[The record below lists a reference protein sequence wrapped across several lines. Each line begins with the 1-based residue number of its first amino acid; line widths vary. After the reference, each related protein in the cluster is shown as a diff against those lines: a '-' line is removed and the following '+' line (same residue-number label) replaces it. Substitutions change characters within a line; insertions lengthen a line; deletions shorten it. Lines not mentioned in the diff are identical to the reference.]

1 MPLYVPKNLPAIKEL
16 RSQGITIYD
25 EVPEGVKPLRILLLN
40 LMPIKAVTELDIS
53 RQLSKTDL
61 PVQLIPMKIR
71 GQQYKNTPQEH
82 MDAFYRNF
90 DELASQQYEGM
101 IVTGAPVE
109 RIPFESVRYWQQLIE
124 IFDWSRTHVTST
136 VYICWAALAGLY
148 HNYGIPK
155 HILKKKISGVFKHH
169 VLDKNNPLFRGFD
182 DTFYVPHSRHCEI
195 RKEDIQKE
203 SRLHIMAESE
213 ESGVYI
219 IMARNGREIYIT
231 GHSEYSPYTLD
242 YEYRRDLA
250 KGLSPSIP
258 DNYYQGDNPENAPL
272 VRWRSHA
279 NLLFSNWLNYFVYQ
293 ETPFDIREI
302 K

>member
-124 IFDWSRTHVTST
+124 IFDWSRT
-136 VYICWAALAGLY
+136 
-148 HNYGIPK
+148 
-155 HILKKKISGVFKHH
+155 
-169 VLDKNNPLFRGFD
+169 
-182 DTFYVPHSRHCEI
+182 
-195 RKEDIQKE
+195 
-203 SRLHIMAESE
+203 
-213 ESGVYI
+213 
-219 IMARNGREIYIT
+219 
-231 GHSEYSPYTLD
+231 
-242 YEYRRDLA
+242 
-250 KGLSPSIP
+250 
-258 DNYYQGDNPENAPL
+258 
-272 VRWRSHA
+272 
-279 NLLFSNWLNYFVYQ
+279 
-293 ETPFDIREI
+293 
-302 K
+302 

>member
-61 PVQLIPMKIR
+61 PVQLITMKIR

-124 IFDWSRTHVTST
+124 IFDWSRTEIRSAI
-136 VYICWAALAGLY
+136 YLCWGAQVGLY
-148 HNYGIPK
+148 HHYGVPK
-155 HILKKKISGVFKHH
+155 YDLPHKLFGVYEQKLQRSGLPIFRGLEERFNMPNSRYTEVRREDIDRVSDLEIFVEGDRSGVGIVKP
-169 VLDKNNPLFRGFD
+169 VNR
-182 DTFYVPHSRHCEI
+182 
-195 RKEDIQKE
+195 
-203 SRLHIMAESE
+203 SE
-213 ESGVYI
+213 FFV
-219 IMARNGREIYIT
+219 M
-231 GHSEYSPYTLD
+231 GHLEYSPATLD
-242 YEYRRDLA
+242 NEYNRDVNR
-250 KGLSPSIP
+250 GLDISRPE
-258 DNYYQGDNPENAPL
+258 NYYINDDPEQGINYSWQKPAD
-272 VRWRSHA
+272 
-279 NLLFSNWLNYFVYQ
+279 LFYSNWLNYYVNKK
-293 ETPFDIREI
+293 P
-302 K
+302 

>member
-71 GQQYKNTPQEH
+71 SQQYKNTPQEH

-124 IFDWSRTHVTST
+124 IFDWSRTEIRSAI
-136 VYICWAALAGLY
+136 YLCWGAQVGLY
-148 HNYGIPK
+148 HHYGVPK
-155 HILKKKISGVFKHH
+155 YDLPHKLFGVYEQKLQRSGLPIFRGLEERFNMPNSRYTEVRREDIDRVSDLEIFVEGDRSGVGIVKP
-169 VLDKNNPLFRGFD
+169 VNR
-182 DTFYVPHSRHCEI
+182 
-195 RKEDIQKE
+195 
-203 SRLHIMAESE
+203 SE
-213 ESGVYI
+213 FFV
-219 IMARNGREIYIT
+219 M
-231 GHSEYSPYTLD
+231 GHLEYSPATLD
-242 YEYRRDLA
+242 NEYHRDVNR
-250 KGLSPSIP
+250 GLDISRPE
-258 DNYYQGDNPENAPL
+258 NYYINDDPEQGINYSWQKPAD
-272 VRWRSHA
+272 
-279 NLLFSNWLNYFVYQ
+279 LFYSNWLNYYVNKK
-293 ETPFDIREI
+293 P
-302 K
+302 

>member
-61 PVQLIPMKIR
+61 HVQLIPMKIR

-124 IFDWSRTHVTST
+124 IFDWSRTEIRSAI
-136 VYICWAALAGLY
+136 YLCWGAQVGLY
-148 HNYGIPK
+148 HHYGVPK
-155 HILKKKISGVFKHH
+155 YDLPHKLFGVYEQKLQRSGLPIFRGLEERFNMPNSRYTEVRREDIDRVSDLEIFVEGDRSGVGIVKP
-169 VLDKNNPLFRGFD
+169 VNR
-182 DTFYVPHSRHCEI
+182 
-195 RKEDIQKE
+195 
-203 SRLHIMAESE
+203 SE
-213 ESGVYI
+213 FFV
-219 IMARNGREIYIT
+219 M
-231 GHSEYSPYTLD
+231 GHLEYSPATLD
-242 YEYRRDLA
+242 NEYNRDVNR
-250 KGLSPSIP
+250 GLDISRPE
-258 DNYYQGDNPENAPL
+258 NYYINDDPEQGINYSWQKPAD
-272 VRWRSHA
+272 
-279 NLLFSNWLNYFVYQ
+279 LFYSNWLNYYVNKK
-293 ETPFDIREI
+293 P
-302 K
+302 

>member
-16 RSQGITIYD
+16 HSQGITIYD

-71 GQQYKNTPQEH
+71 VQQYKNTPQEH

-124 IFDWSRTHVTST
+124 IFDWSRTEIRSAI
-136 VYICWAALAGLY
+136 YLCWGAQVGLY
-148 HNYGIPK
+148 HHYGVPK
-155 HILKKKISGVFKHH
+155 YDLPHKLFGVYEQKLQRSGLPIFRGLEERFNMPNSRYTEVRREDIDRVSDLEIFVEGDRSGVGIVKP
-169 VLDKNNPLFRGFD
+169 VNR
-182 DTFYVPHSRHCEI
+182 
-195 RKEDIQKE
+195 
-203 SRLHIMAESE
+203 SE
-213 ESGVYI
+213 FFV
-219 IMARNGREIYIT
+219 M
-231 GHSEYSPYTLD
+231 GHLEYSPATLD
-242 YEYRRDLA
+242 NEYNRDVNR
-250 KGLSPSIP
+250 GLDISRPE
-258 DNYYQGDNPENAPL
+258 NYYINDDPEQGINYSWQKPAD
-272 VRWRSHA
+272 
-279 NLLFSNWLNYFVYQ
+279 LFYSNWLNYYVNKK
-293 ETPFDIREI
+293 P
-302 K
+302 

>member
-61 PVQLIPMKIR
+61 PIQLIPMKIR

-124 IFDWSRTHVTST
+124 IFDWSRTEIRSAI
-136 VYICWAALAGLY
+136 YLCWGAQVGLY
-148 HNYGIPK
+148 HHYGVPK
-155 HILKKKISGVFKHH
+155 YDLPHKLFGVYEQKLQRSGLPIFRGLEERFNMPNSRYTEVRREDIDRVPDLEIFVEGDRSGVGIVKP
-169 VLDKNNPLFRGFD
+169 VNR
-182 DTFYVPHSRHCEI
+182 
-195 RKEDIQKE
+195 
-203 SRLHIMAESE
+203 SE
-213 ESGVYI
+213 FFV
-219 IMARNGREIYIT
+219 M
-231 GHSEYSPYTLD
+231 GHLEYSPATLD
-242 YEYRRDLA
+242 NEYNRDVNR
-250 KGLSPSIP
+250 GLDISRPE
-258 DNYYQGDNPENAPL
+258 NYYINDDPEQGINYSWQKPAD
-272 VRWRSHA
+272 
-279 NLLFSNWLNYFVYQ
+279 LFYSNWLNYYVNKK
-293 ETPFDIREI
+293 P
-302 K
+302 

>member
-61 PVQLIPMKIR
+61 PIQLIPMKIR

-109 RIPFESVRYWQQLIE
+109 RIILASPFSPIALFI
-124 IFDWSRTHVTST
+124 IFAHLRE
-136 VYICWAALAGLY
+136 AAA
-148 HNYGIPK
+148 P
-155 HILKKKISGVFKHH
+155 
-169 VLDKNNPLFRGFD
+169 
-182 DTFYVPHSRHCEI
+182 
-195 RKEDIQKE
+195 
-203 SRLHIMAESE
+203 RLSAS
-213 ESGVYI
+213 
-219 IMARNGREIYIT
+219 
-231 GHSEYSPYTLD
+231 
-242 YEYRRDLA
+242 
-250 KGLSPSIP
+250 
-258 DNYYQGDNPENAPL
+258 
-272 VRWRSHA
+272 
-279 NLLFSNWLNYFVYQ
+279 
-293 ETPFDIREI
+293 
-302 K
+302 

>member
-124 IFDWSRTHVTST
+124 IFDWSRTEIRSAI
-136 VYICWAALAGLY
+136 YLCWGAQVGLY
-148 HNYGIPK
+148 HHYGVPK
-155 HILKKKISGVFKHH
+155 YDLPHKLFGVYEQKLQRSG
-169 VLDKNNPLFRGFD
+169 LPIFRGLEERFNM
-182 DTFYVPHSRHCEI
+182 PNSRYTEV
-195 RKEDIQKE
+195 RREDIDRVSDLE
-203 SRLHIMAESE
+203 SSLRET
-213 ESGVYI
+213 
-219 IMARNGREIYIT
+219 ARG
-231 GHSEYSPYTLD
+231 
-242 YEYRRDLA
+242 
-250 KGLSPSIP
+250 
-258 DNYYQGDNPENAPL
+258 
-272 VRWRSHA
+272 
-279 NLLFSNWLNYFVYQ
+279 
-293 ETPFDIREI
+293 
-302 K
+302 